1 MWWYAGLRQPEP
13 APSAVQLRWVI
24 NRKKNGPLY
33 LSGAGQESSA
43 DVIKILSS
51 PVKDTYHSSS
61 VRLALSERENQ
72 PKQVGTV
79 RSLLEETK
87 DASCQ
92 PENLPGTHSAPRLA
106 GRVLRPPGSWPLC
119 KRESVAG
126 TVRMAVVGTAA
137 GCSCAS
143 DG

>member
-1 MWWYAGLRQPEP
+1 MGLCI
-13 APSAVQLRWVI
+13 SAEQGKSHQQTL
-24 NRKKNGPLY
+24 L
-33 LSGAGQESSA
+33 
-43 DVIKILSS
+43 KILSS

-61 VRLALSERENQ
+61 ARLALSERENQ

-92 PENLPGTHSAPRLA
+92 PENLPGTHSAPRWA
-106 GRVLRPPGSWPLC
+106 GRVLRPPGFWPLC

-126 TVRMAVVGTAA
+126 TV
-137 GCSCAS
+137 
-143 DG
+143 